1 MKKMNLTKA
10 VIDVGKMKKQF
21 WFKPLSFLLLCV
33 GIVLLVL
40 GSAFAAKVSAEN
52 KVNYNYADNAP
63 IGGVYESDV
72 PEDGNTSNDTRNGL
86 MVTLGNLYDKVAG
99 TSDREVVITGDGE
112 DRGFYQGDA
121 GTLETMELRITGN
134 VLSEMK
140 SHYSEVL
147 QGAAGKD
154 GAPGEKGEQGEKGD
168 RGSDGA
174 VGKAGNDGQT
184 GSVGATGSKGDTG
197 PSGADG
203 LSTYIAYADTES
215 GNNMGFTPKETSKFI
230 GTYQGRIR
238 SNNPKDYQWMEYK
251 DKIISYEN
259 DGKPTLKIFN

>member
-21 WFKPLSFLLLCV
+21 WFKPLSILLLCAGV
-33 GIVLLVL
+33 VLLVL
-40 GSAFAAKVSAEN
+40 GSAFVAKVSAEN
-52 KVNYNYADNAP
+52 KVNYNYAGNAP
-63 IGGVYESDV
+63 MGDIYERDV
-72 PEDGNTSNDTRNGL
+72 SEDENTSNDTRNGL
-86 MVTLGNLYDKVAG
+86 MVTLGSLYDKVTG
-99 TSDREVVITGDGE
+99 SSDREVVITGDGE
-112 DRGFYQGDA
+112 NTGFYQGDA
-121 GTLETMELRITGN
+121 GTLEMMEMRITGN
-134 VLSEMK
+134 VLSEME

-154 GAPGEKGEQGEKGD
+154 GLPGEKGERGEKGD

-184 GSVGATGSKGDTG
+184 GSVGATGPKGDAG
-197 PSGADG
+197 PSGEDG

-215 GNNMGFTPKETSKFI
+215 GTNMGFAPKETSRYI
-230 GTYQGRIR
+230 GTYQGKIR
-238 SNNPKDYQWMEYK
+238 SNNPRDYQWMEFK